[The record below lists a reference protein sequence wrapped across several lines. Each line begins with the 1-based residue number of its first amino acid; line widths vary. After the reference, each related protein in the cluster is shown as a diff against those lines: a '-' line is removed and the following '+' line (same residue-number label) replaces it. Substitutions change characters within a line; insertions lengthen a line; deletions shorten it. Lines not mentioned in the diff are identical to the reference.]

1 MLSVNRGRCWGE
13 RALLPRTFLRKIK
26 KSGLPKILAAFMV
39 ENKEDITEAAEKM
52 QELLRLLRQRRILQ
66 A

>member
-1 MLSVNRGRCWGE
+1 
-13 RALLPRTFLRKIK
+13 
-26 KSGLPKILAAFMV
+26 MV

-52 QELLRLLRQRRILQ
+52 QELLRLLRQRRIVQ

>member
-1 MLSVNRGRCWGE
+1 
-13 RALLPRTFLRKIK
+13 
-26 KSGLPKILAAFMV
+26 MV

-66 A
+66 AWLIRFQKRTFARVVWRRGFLRDS